1 MIGCSPRYV
10 MCCGSTHCASLFYV
24 WMIKCWCLTSSTK
37 QLFVSMN
44 NTNRS
49 WNILNWNIRGIN
61 SKDKWLALR
70 QKIDESD
77 CNILCLQET
86 KRETFD
92 TAYIKNFFPSRLN
105 KFAFLPFVGASGGL
119 LVAWNGSQ
127 FSREVIAQN
136 RFSLSI
142 QFTSLLS
149 NQSWILSNIYGPCDP
164 QDKIEF
170 INWFLNIHMPDD
182 VD

>member
-1 MIGCSPRYV
+1 
-10 MCCGSTHCASLFYV
+10 
-24 WMIKCWCLTSSTK
+24 
-37 QLFVSMN
+37 MN
-44 NTNRS
+44 S
-49 WNILNWNIRGIN
+49 E
-61 SKDKWLALR
+61 DKWLTLR

-77 CNILCLQET
+77 CNISCLQET

-92 TAYIKNFFPSRLN
+92 TTYINNFCPSRLI
-105 KFAFLPFVGASGGL
+105 KFAFLSSVGAFGGL

-127 FSREVIAQN
+127 FSGEVIAQN

-164 QDKIEF
+164 
-170 INWFLNIHMPDD
+170 
-182 VD
+182 